1 MNLRFGARDDTVSRA
16 RATRV
21 ADALRAA
28 LDAQAPTREGEV
40 VVVPVTVGRSDDDV
54 AADPELLSAALRVA
68 LVSGECD
75 AIIQDTAELSLD
87 ESADLVIA
95 AYLPA
100 REARLALCTGGL
112 ALNELE
118 PAARIVV
125 HDVRVAAQVAR
136 LRDDF
141 VVEVDPSDVAA
152 LLARVEAGEFAAAI
166 IPLGDVDLA
175 ELDSPL
181 VAPLDPDQV
190 LPAAGQGIVAIEMR
204 SDAAPDVA
212 TILAALDDPDARTAV
227 TAERAAMRA
236 LGAGPGDPVSAY
248 ATVAGEDVTL
258 HVRVT
263 SLSGGLV
270 LNDESSGL
278 ASDPEF
284 LGSNAAKIL
293 LGRGAARLMRM
304 L

>member
-1 MNLRFGARDDTVSRA
+1 MNLRFGTRDDPVSRA

-28 LDAQAPTREGEV
+28 LGAQTPTSRGEV
-40 VVVPVTVGRSDDDV
+40 VVVPVTIGVDDDGA
-54 AADPELLSAALRVA
+54 AADPGLLGAALRVA

-75 AIIQDTAELSLD
+75 AVIHEASDLPLEDHPEL
-87 ESADLVIA
+87 AIA

-100 REARLALCTGGL
+100 REARLALCTAG
-112 ALNELE
+112 ASFDELE
-118 PAARIVV
+118 PGSTIAAP
-125 HDVRVAAQVAR
+125 DARVAAQMAR
-136 LRDDF
+136 LREDL
-141 VVEVDPSDVAA
+141 VVEVGASEIAA
-152 LLARVEAGEFAAAI
+152 LLTRLEAGEVAAVVV
-166 IPLGDVDLA
+166 PLGAVDLA
-175 ELDSPL
+175 EPRPPL
-181 VAPLDPDQV
+181 VAPLDPAEV
-190 LPAAGQGIVAIEMR
+190 VPAAGQGIVAIEMR
-204 SDAAPDVA
+204 SDAPPGVA
-212 TILAALDDPDARTAV
+212 DILAALDDPDSRTAV

-236 LGAGPGDPVSAY
+236 LGAGPGDPVSAH
-248 ATVAGEDVTL
+248 ATVAGEDATL

-293 LGRGAARLMRM
+293 IGRGAVRLMRM
-304 L
+304 P

>member
-1 MNLRFGARDDTVSRA
+1 MNLRFGVRDDTVSRA

-40 VVVPVTVGRSDDDV
+40 AVVPVTVGRGDDD
-54 AADPELLSAALRVA
+54 AASDPELLSAALRVA

-75 AIIQDTAELSLD
+75 AIIQEAAELPLD

-100 REARLALCTGGL
+100 REARLALCTAGPAFG
-112 ALNELE
+112 ELE

-125 HDVRVAAQVAR
+125 RDVRVAAQVAR
-136 LRDDF
+136 LREDL

-152 LLARVEAGEFAAAI
+152 VLARVAAGEVAAAI
-166 IPLGDVDLA
+166 LPLGDVDLA

-181 VAPLDPDQV
+181 VAPLPPDQV

-204 SDAAPDVA
+204 SDAAPEVA
-212 TILAALDDPDARTAV
+212 AILSALDDPDARTAV

-236 LGAGPGDPVSAY
+236 LGAGPGDAVSAY
-248 ATVAGEDVTL
+248 ATVAGEDMTL

-270 LNDESSGL
+270 LNDESSGP
-278 ASDPEF
+278 ASEPEF
-284 LGSNAAKIL
+284 LGSNAGRIMI
-293 LGRGAARLMRM
+293 GRGAARLMRM
-304 L
+304 P